1 MTELSEELR
10 SSQKNENHLT
20 QDNRSL
26 REKLEAA
33 TKRIDEVESQAMDAD
48 EILKTKIETQNE
60 TINQLQQ
67 RLYEAQVRL
76 FLSEKNGK
84 IVDGGGRAPIQD
96 KHGYDG

>member
-84 IVDGGGRAPIQD
+84 IVD
-96 KHGYDG
+96 